1 MAQILAID
9 DEIKILRLLK
19 NGLGL
24 QNHNVTTVEN
34 PLSIEPEQ
42 LKQYDLI
49 LLDVMMP
56 QVDGFT
62 FCKKIR
68 DEVVCPIIFLTAK
81 IDENAVIEG
90 LLSGGDDYIKKPFGI
105 KELNARVEAH
115 LRREGRKKQAKRLVL
130 DEVTIFL
137 DQREIQVKG
146 QAVSLTKSQYNICE
160 YLALNRGRVFSK
172 DQIYDAVY
180 SLDSDTMISTITE
193 HIRVVRAKFKERG
206 CQPIETVWGVGYK
219 WV

>member
-90 LLSGGDDYIKKPFGI
+90 LLPPGHSAP
-105 KELNARVEAH
+105 
-115 LRREGRKKQAKRLVL
+115 
-130 DEVTIFL
+130 
-137 DQREIQVKG
+137 
-146 QAVSLTKSQYNICE
+146 
-160 YLALNRGRVFSK
+160 
-172 DQIYDAVY
+172 
-180 SLDSDTMISTITE
+180 
-193 HIRVVRAKFKERG
+193 
-206 CQPIETVWGVGYK
+206 
-219 WV
+219 